1 CQGSVATGTT
11 STGSFFGPV
20 STSPTATA
28 TTAAMS
34 GRPHRNNVSRLK
46 EFPSPTQLL
55 MLRILYQSCRPL
67 QDWTG
72 RWSESSLSGHEAGLG
87 LFSRCPGDDP
97 VHQTRDTSR
106 AVPAHICNGNG
117 GLEHTK
123 ALVRNPLCKAGGLSF
138 DVL

>member
-1 CQGSVATGTT
+1 MTSFSRLLVRSMLSPPLRPMDSVFLSYRTGRRI
-11 STGSFFGPV
+11 
-20 STSPTATA
+20 AKR
-28 TTAAMS
+28 
-34 GRPHRNNVSRLK
+34 RPHR
-46 EFPSPTQLL
+46 
-55 MLRILYQSCRPL
+55 
-67 QDWTG
+67 
-72 RWSESSLSGHEAGLG
+72 SESSLSGHEAGLG

-106 AVPAHICNGNG
+106 AVPAHICNGNA